1 MLFQYPEPDPKYME
15 TAKKENLNANHPK
28 RLYVSCCRKKHAV
41 SENNGVPMLILQCPK
56 ITQTH
61 GSCFSGEYE
70 ANSNF
75 WFQ

>member
-1 MLFQYPEPDPKYME
+1 MLFQYPDPDLIDME
-15 TAKKENLNANHPK
+15 TAKKENLHHPK

-61 GSCFSGEYE
+61 GSCFSGHPHTT
-70 ANSNF
+70 SDR
-75 WFQ
+75 